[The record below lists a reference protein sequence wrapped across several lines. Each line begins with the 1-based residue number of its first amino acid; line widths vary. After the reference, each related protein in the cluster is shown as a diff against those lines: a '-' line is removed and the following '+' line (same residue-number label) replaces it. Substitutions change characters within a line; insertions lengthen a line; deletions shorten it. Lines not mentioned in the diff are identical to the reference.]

1 MRMETMRQGP
11 SQHVVVLL
19 RPISTFNLNNAR
31 LELAPEKNEK
41 SRKTNKKSR
50 KTNEKKTKENQ

>member
-31 LELAPEKNEK
+31 LEQASEKNEK
-41 SRKTNKKSR
+41 NR
-50 KTNEKKTKENQ
+50 KTNEKDTKENQ